1 MSGSFRAL
9 IVLALSLVA
18 TAPLHADVFLGQVAP
33 DFHLQDQFGNFR
45 ELKDFHGKW
54 LLVYFYPKDGTSGC
68 TTEAERFR
76 DLYPVL
82 QSHQLNIVGIS
93 EDNLRAHAHF
103 AHELQLPFS
112 ILVDAQG
119 KVAKNY
125 GVLNNLLVTRFASRQ
140 SFLIDPHGVVLRH
153 YTHVDPTRH
162 ATEVLHDLVHL
173 QGGS

>member
-1 MSGSFRAL
+1 MSASIRTIVAVAILL
-9 IVLALSLVA
+9 IVSM
-18 TAPLHADVFLGQVAP
+18 PLRAEVFLGQVAP

-45 ELKDFHGKW
+45 DLKDYRGKW
-54 LLVYFYPKDGTSGC
+54 LLIYFYPKDGTSGC

-82 QSHQLNIVGIS
+82 QSHQLNVVGIS
-93 EDNLRAHAHF
+93 EDNLKAHAHF

-112 ILVDAQG
+112 ILVDAKGQ
-119 KVAKNY
+119 VAKNY

-153 YTHVDPTRH
+153 YTHVEPTRH